1 MGTAFYHIDMGV
13 LIWLQEHVRNAVL
26 TPMMIGI
33 TSLGNI
39 GLVWIVTS
47 VVLLFFRKT
56 RSTGLTCLLAL
67 LFSLLIN
74 NVLLKNMVCRVR
86 PYDANPLLMPL
97 IQRPTDFSFPSGHA
111 ASSFACAGVMWHKLP
126 RRAGVPVLILAILIS
141 FSRLYIGV
149 HYPTD
154 VLAGVISGL
163 LISFLAIRT
172 VQGIRKLREKKK
184 SQVQ

>member
-1 MGTAFYHIDMGV
+1 
-13 LIWLQEHVRNAVL
+13 
-26 TPMMIGI
+26 
-33 TSLGNI
+33 
-39 GLVWIVTS
+39 
-47 VVLLFFRKT
+47 
-56 RSTGLTCLLAL
+56 
-67 LFSLLIN
+67 
-74 NVLLKNMVCRVR
+74 MVCRVR

-154 VLAGVISGL
+154 VLAGAISGL